1 VANEQGQNEMASL
14 MRSVVRRAVPA
25 GSTVLVG
32 TAADD
37 DLSIDDCRTLAFP
50 PARDEAAAGAPPADS
65 AAAIQELDA
74 IRESGAEFLVLP
86 ADGYWW
92 SPEYD
97 EFREHLETQY
107 RLVVQREG
115 SCHVYALFESRLR
128 PEPFT
133 GSVPL
138 DEVHALFDRS
148 FYTEQTGLGF
158 ADDETALLHYLMRG
172 AQEGYDPH
180 GLFNTAYY
188 LDQSPAAR
196 TSGVNPLVHFL
207 DQGAQ
212 TGVSPSPYFDM
223 EYYYE
228 QAPGLRRRG
237 INGLVHYVTYG
248 LGGRANDPNPLFDN
262 AYYVSG
268 VRRLNMNPLDHFL
281 RFGAAEGRAASP
293 AHNELIRRINELG
306 RNSLLRGKWK
316 QGTVLFVSR
325 GQARAEF
332 SIVASDVLASEYWL
346 DSVVVFLA
354 EPNLPPDLRNRPNVF
369 VLGGLDG
376 SGALTRPS
384 ALRLLVKAL
393 AGLGPLLAFTE
404 LPEVLETLKEHE
416 VPAYLLATESFAE
429 RTTLRDVWRRAER
442 VIFTSNELF
451 FASVQ
456 PDGTYPTNVAL
467 RSYTPPRT
475 DAGANGTQADAEAQA
490 SLESCVRSVL
500 DLARRDFRLD
510 SKIRPPLA
518 ADAPKAPPRRIVVPC
533 SDWAISGV
541 NAALHAVGLD
551 LVQRG
556 WELEILFTRDP
567 ERVIASAGGE
577 TGLPKLPYRFLEQP
591 RPGVEGMWQALIAD
605 LERLAPC
612 IAFLSYDFLANSVA
626 PALTDDIGVCAW
638 AQADDGDYYEQ
649 AYRLGRYC
657 NSVVCVSE
665 NIRSKLD
672 AIHAGIG
679 QRAVVIHNASV
690 SEEDVVESKELSKE
704 KIRIV
709 YTGRLVQYQKRILD
723 FVDLADALD
732 REGVPYTITLIGAF
746 AEHDDAGALFPAR
759 AKAHLD
765 KGTIVAPGR
774 LSRDE
779 LFAEFANQDFFVL
792 LSDFEG
798 LPLALLE
805 GMARGLIPIA
815 AAMDSGVPEVV
826 QPGENGLIVEGRDYG
841 SWARTIAD
849 LWRDRATCER
859 MSAQARATVR
869 DRFSVELAAEQFD
882 ALFRRVAEETVSGE
896 YHRPASLHWGAT
908 RSPTGDVLPPPS
920 LYRPGR
926 MAAAGIRT

>member
-1 VANEQGQNEMASL
+1 VPNEQEQTGMASV
-14 MRSVVRRAVPA
+14 MQSVVRRAVPA

-32 TAADD
+32 SPVDGE
-37 DLSIDDCRTLAFP
+37 LSLEGCRTLAFQ
-50 PARDEAAAGAPPADS
+50 PARGDAAEGAPSSDS
-65 AAAIQELDA
+65 ATA
-74 IRESGAEFLVLP
+74 IRELEALRQAGAEFLVLP
-86 ADGYWW
+86 ADGNWW

-97 EFREHLETQY
+97 EFREHLETNY
-107 RLVVQREG
+107 RLIVQREG
-115 SCHVYALFESRLR
+115 SCNVYTLFESRLR
-128 PEPFT
+128 PETYT
-133 GSVPL
+133 GSAPL
-138 DEVHALFDRS
+138 DDVEVLFDRTY
-148 FYTEQTGLGF
+148 YTIQTGLGF
-158 ADDETALLHYLMRG
+158 ADDQSALLHYLAHG

-180 GLFNTAYY
+180 GLFSSAYY
-188 LDQSPAAR
+188 LDQNPTVR
-196 TSGVNPLVHFL
+196 DSGVNPLVHFL
-207 DQGAQ
+207 GNGVHTGA
-212 TGVSPSPYFDM
+212 SPSPYFDM

-228 QAPGLRRRG
+228 QGPGLRRRG
-237 INGLVHYVTYG
+237 INGLVHYVTYA
-248 LGGRANDPNPLFDN
+248 LGGRAHNPNPLFDN
-262 AYYVSG
+262 AYYVSA

-281 RFGAAEGRAASP
+281 RFGAAEGRAVSP
-293 AHNELIRRINELG
+293 AHNELIRRVNEFG

-332 SIVASDVLASEYWL
+332 PVVASDLLASEYWL
-346 DSVVVFLA
+346 DSIVLFLDA
-354 EPNLPPDLRNRPNVF
+354 PDLPPDLRNRPNVF
-369 VLGGLDG
+369 VLGELDG

-393 AGLGPLLAFTE
+393 AGLGPVLAFTE
-404 LPEVLETLKEHE
+404 LPELLQTLKEQE
-416 VPAYLLATESFAE
+416 IPAYLLATESFTQP
-429 RTTLRDVWRRAER
+429 RTLGEVSRRAQR

-467 RSYTPPRT
+467 RSYTPARAQ
-475 DAGANGTQADAEAQA
+475 AGGNGAQADGEARA
-490 SLESCVRSVL
+490 SLEECIRSVL

-510 SKIRPPLA
+510 AKIRPPLTD
-518 ADAPKAPPRRIVVPC
+518 DAPKTPPRRIVVPC

-541 NAALHAVGLD
+541 NAALHAVGLE

-556 WELEILFTRDP
+556 WELEILFTRDR
-567 ERVIASAGGE
+567 ERVVASAGGE
-577 TGLPKLPYRFLEQP
+577 AGLPKLPYRFLEQA
-591 RPGVEGMWQALIAD
+591 RPGIEGMWQALIAD

-626 PALTDDIGVCAW
+626 PALTDDIGVVAW

-657 NSVVCVSE
+657 NAIVCVSE
-665 NIRSKLD
+665 NILTKLD

-690 SEEDVVESKELSKE
+690 SRDDVVESKEISKE
-704 KIRIV
+704 QIRIV

-732 REGVPYTITLIGAF
+732 RERVPYTITLIGAY
-746 AEHDDAGALFPAR
+746 AEHDEAGTLFPAK

-765 KGTIVAPGR
+765 KGTIVLPGR

-792 LSDFEG
+792 MSDFEG

-805 GMARGLIPIA
+805 GMARGCIPVA

-841 SWARTIAD
+841 SWARTIAE
-849 LWRDRATCER
+849 LWRDRARCEG

-869 DRFSVELAAEQFD
+869 DRFSVERAAEEFD
-882 ALFRRVAEETVSGE
+882 RLFTRVAEETVSGE
-896 YHRPASLHWGAT
+896 YNRPASLHWGEK
-908 RSPTGDVLPPPS
+908 RSPTGDVLPPPTM
-920 LYRPGR
+920 YRPAR
-926 MAAAGIRT
+926 QAAASRN

>member
-1 VANEQGQNEMASL
+1 MASV
-14 MRSVVRRAVPA
+14 MQSVVRRAVPA
-25 GSTVLVG
+25 GSTVFLGGEVG
-32 TAADD
+32 E
-37 DLSIDDCRTLAFP
+37 DLAIDGCRTLAFP
-50 PARDEAAAGAPPADS
+50 PPRAGIAGGAPPEDS
-65 AAAIQELDA
+65 AAAIRELEA
-74 IRESGAEFLVLP
+74 IRETGTEFLVLP
-86 ADGYWW
+86 ADSYWW

-97 EFREHLETQY
+97 EFRQHLEAQY
-107 RLVVQREG
+107 RLIVQREG
-115 SCHVYALFESRLR
+115 TCHVYALFESRLR
-128 PEPFT
+128 PET
-133 GSVPL
+133 YVGAASL
-138 DEVHALFDRS
+138 DDVHALFDRS
-148 FYTEQTGLGF
+148 FYTAQTGFGF

-172 AQEGYDPH
+172 AQEGYEPH
-180 GLFNTAYY
+180 GLFNSAYY
-188 LDQSPAAR
+188 LEQAPDAR
-196 TSGVNPLVHFL
+196 DSGVNPLVHFVAH
-207 DQGAQ
+207 GAH
-212 TGVSPSPYFDM
+212 TGVSPSPYFDV

-228 QAPGLRRRG
+228 QAPGLRRRE
-237 INGLVHYVTYG
+237 INALVHYVTYA
-248 LGGRANDPNPLFDN
+248 LGGRAHNPNPFFDN
-262 AYYVSG
+262 GYYVST

-293 AHNELIRRINELG
+293 AHNDLIRRINELG
-306 RNSLLRGKWK
+306 RNSLLRGRWK
-316 QGTVLFVSR
+316 QGTVLFLSR

-332 SIVASDVLASEYWL
+332 PVVAGDVLASEYWL
-346 DSVVVFLA
+346 DSIVVFLD
-354 EPNLPPDLRNRPNVF
+354 EPELPADLGTRPNAF
-369 VLGGLDG
+369 VLGALDG

-404 LPEVLETLKEHE
+404 LPELLVTLKEHDI
-416 VPAYLLATESFAE
+416 PTYLLATESFE
-429 RTTLRDVWRRAER
+429 QPRTLRDLSRQAQR
-442 VIFTSNELF
+442 VIFTSNDLF

-467 RSYTPPRT
+467 RSYTPLRANGAQ
-475 DAGANGTQADAEAQA
+475 AGAEVRA
-490 SLESCVRSVL
+490 SLEDCVRSVL

-518 ADAPKAPPRRIVVPC
+518 ADAPKAAPKRIVVPC

-556 WELEILFTRDP
+556 WELEILFTRDH
-567 ERVIASAGGE
+567 ERVVASAGGE
-577 TGLPKLPYRFLEQP
+577 AGLPKLPYRFLDQA

-626 PALTDDIGVCAW
+626 PALTDDIGVVAW

-657 NSVVCVSE
+657 NAVVCVSE
-665 NIRSKLD
+665 NIRTKLD

-690 SEEDVVESKELSKE
+690 SEEDVAETKEISQE

-732 REGVPYTITLIGAF
+732 RERVPYTISLIGAF
-746 AEHDDAGALFPAR
+746 ADHDEAAALFPAR

-765 KGTIVAPGR
+765 KGTIVLPGR

-805 GMARGLIPIA
+805 GMARGCIPIA

-826 QPGENGLIVEGRDYG
+826 QPGESGLIVEGRDYG
-841 SWARTIAD
+841 AWARAIVD

-859 MSAQARATVR
+859 MSAAARATVR
-869 DRFSVELAAEQFD
+869 DRFSVERAAERFD
-882 ALFRRVAEETVSGE
+882 VLFRRVAGETVSGE
-896 YHRPASLHWGAT
+896 YQRPASLHWGEK

-926 MAAAGIRT
+926 MAAVGQRN